1 MVSKKIF
8 LILIILI
15 GLIYSQNSF
24 GAISGGGGGDWV
36 GPIPT
41 IQIAYPVNDDSILSN
56 TQTIIVTGTS
66 TDAAYVS
73 LSINGNNI
81 IVCQEPPT
89 GVCNGWSSQVT
100 LSLGENTIRASA
112 RQQGTGEV
120 ITVSTSTIK
129 IYYNA
134 CFARSSCLLTESPIF
149 SLYQSGDSHVRNDVS
164 GTQKVCCPRYFEN
177 DKTQSTYNFQFTGTY
192 GTASCGTANVND
204 EIVKAFNTG
213 TNPLDAHVI
222 KKELD
227 ENNLE
232 PPTGGV
238 VYDTGLTGAAG
249 GGGEGP
255 PPAAKYDKYICLA
268 FNSNAQ
274 GNIQCT
280 TRASAC
286 NAGELNVISLEREQ
300 DSHVGAYSDYQ
311 NRVCCK
317 VTSCPVGF
325 IWDDIDKVCEPSF
338 PVCFKRNIATNTV
351 DTSYACDA
359 RWTSATPGTQ
369 ASNEYWNDA
378 LTPTTTDCFADETT
392 QAPIADNGRACCFET
407 TFAGQEYG
415 SYWTT
420 SKPSIAIRKTT
431 VL

>member
-24 GAISGGGGGDWV
+24 GAGGGGWV

-56 TQTIIVTGTS
+56 TQTVTFTGTS
-66 TDAAYVS
+66 TDAAQVV
-73 LSINGNNI
+73 LKVNGNTI
-81 IVCQEPPT
+81 PVCQEPPT
-89 GVCNGWSSQVT
+89 GNCNSWNWQVT
-100 LSLGENTIRASA
+100 LNVGENLIQAQAVQR
-112 RQQGTGEV
+112 GTGEV
-120 ITVSTSTIK
+120 ITISTNTIK
-129 IYYNA
+129 VYYNA
-134 CFARSSCLLTESPIF
+134 CFVRNSCLATENPIF
-149 SLYQSGDSHVRNDVS
+149 STYQYGDTHVRNDVI
-164 GTQKVCCPRYFEN
+164 GNYKVCCPRYFEN
-177 DKTQSTYNFQFTGTY
+177 DKPPSTYNFQFTGTY

-204 EIVKAFNTG
+204 EIVKAFKTG

-227 ENNLE
+227 ENNLG

-238 VYDTGLTGAAG
+238 VYDIELTGAAG

-268 FNSNAQ
+268 FNNDAA

-280 TRASAC
+280 TRLNSC

-311 NRVCCK
+311 YKVCCK
-317 VTSCPVGF
+317 ITSCPNDFV
-325 IWDDIDKVCEPSF
+325 WDDALGTCRFLPSA
-338 PVCFKRNIATNTV
+338 CFQRNVYTGVI
-351 DTSYACDA
+351 DTSKDCDA
-359 RWTSATPGTQ
+359 RWTSATNQVT
-369 ASNEYWNDA
+369 NEYWNDV
-378 LTPTTTDCFADETT
+378 LTSANDCFFENPGVSPTF
-392 QAPIADNGRACCFET
+392 DNSQACCYQTE
-407 TFAGQEYG
+407 FAGWEYG
-415 SYWTT
+415 TYKAS
-420 SKPSIAIRKTT
+420 SIRKTD